1 MVLKQVQSPRP
12 TKDDAGF
19 RAAVEQAKLSLSEGG
34 YVYINH
40 SIYKLITTRRRLY

>member
-1 MVLKQVQSPRP
+1 MVLKHVPSPHP

-34 YVYINH
+34 YGISEPQHVKWSTIV
-40 SIYKLITTRRRLY
+40 